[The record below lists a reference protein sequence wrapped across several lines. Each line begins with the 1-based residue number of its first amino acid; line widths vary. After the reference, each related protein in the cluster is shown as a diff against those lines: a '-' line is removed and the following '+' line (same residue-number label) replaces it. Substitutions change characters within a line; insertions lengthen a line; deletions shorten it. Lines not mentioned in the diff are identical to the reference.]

1 MAGGSGNRTE
11 YSDFIEY
18 NLNTGGMWVNTTQVD
33 ALVVPL
39 TIELVDAS
47 GKSVKAGI
55 SESMPALIEKFKK
68 ETPKEFH
75 AYIKNNQINQP
86 NGLPGISQG
95 GSPASC
101 AAVNRHVSGADAR
114 NPDKYYLTP
123 PCNYYSKFM
132 HDHSLNGKAYG
143 FASDDFNQ
151 QDTLLVS
158 RKSVNMI
165 IGIYW
170 ADALGATKPEVKPD
184 AKPEEKPE
192 AKPEVKP
199 DGKPKGKPEDK
210 PKERHTL
217 SRVDDIDKRQMG
229 VS

>member
-1 MAGGSGNRTE
+1 M
-11 YSDFIEY
+11 
-18 NLNTGGMWVNTTQVD
+18 LVNTTQVD

-55 SESMPALIEKFKK
+55 SESMPTLIEKFKK

-86 NGLPGISQG
+86 NGLPGVTQG

-101 AAVNRHVSGADAR
+101 AAINRHVSGADAR

-143 FASDDFNQ
+143 FAYDDFNQ

-158 RKSVNMI
+158 RKS
-165 IGIYW
+165 GQH
-170 ADALGATKPEVKPD
+170 DHRHLLGRPARGDQARGETRGQARGK
-184 AKPEEKPE
+184 ARGQTRSE
-192 AKPEVKP
+192 A
-199 DGKPKGKPEDK
+199 
-210 PKERHTL
+210 
-217 SRVDDIDKRQMG
+217 
-229 VS
+229 